1 MTPPAPNSQELL
13 IRVDER
19 TSSMQEDIAEIK
31 ANSANYVTH
40 AEFAP
45 VRSIVFGGV
54 AFILVTVLGILM
66 YVAGIRPPTP

>member
-31 ANSANYVTH
+31 ANSANYVTQ

-45 VRSIVFGGV
+45 VRAIVFGAV
-54 AFILVTVLGILM
+54 AFILVTVLGVLM
-66 YVAGIRPPTP
+66 FIAGYHPTT